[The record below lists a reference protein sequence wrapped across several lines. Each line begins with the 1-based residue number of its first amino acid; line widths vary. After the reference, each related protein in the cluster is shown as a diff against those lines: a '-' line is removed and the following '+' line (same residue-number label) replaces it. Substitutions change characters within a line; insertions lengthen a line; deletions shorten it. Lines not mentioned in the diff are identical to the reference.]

1 MVRLEFTLVGIV
13 RSVMTKINEAILH
26 QMILENMKR
35 LPKLSILAAVFGMIQ
50 LSLLFRSF
58 IDGYQ
63 HPYKD
68 ILLIS
73 YGIFSI
79 LGIVYAII
87 SAYLINQKQTSTY
100 GFIIMSFIL
109 FSLSFGLF
117 FSLSHANWMGDITAY
132 SLALLIMSIVFYMPQ
147 KVSAVVYILH
157 YLVFFLLV
165 DVVSLSSTFVLTVRI
180 NALFVTLFALFINRF
195 LSNQFKLM
203 YEQTLTIQSQANQLR
218 QRNEELRHMAYVDPL
233 TGFMSRQRFAELFQR
248 QLDYNQRYDNES
260 YLLLIDVDDFKRY
273 NDTYGHLF
281 GDDVLIAI
289 ANRLSKCLRESD
301 VLGRWGGDE
310 FIILLPSSRQ
320 GEVLI
325 VRDKII
331 EEVTRDPI
339 QIGEI
344 NEKVSLSIGVS
355 RIEYSWEYTMEQA
368 DKHLYRSK
376 SQNDLPVFPD
386 IQFQ

>member
-1 MVRLEFTLVGIV
+1 
-13 RSVMTKINEAILH
+13 
-26 QMILENMKR
+26 
-35 LPKLSILAAVFGMIQ
+35 
-50 LSLLFRSF
+50 
-58 IDGYQ
+58 
-63 HPYKD
+63 
-68 ILLIS
+68 
-73 YGIFSI
+73 
-79 LGIVYAII
+79 
-87 SAYLINQKQTSTY
+87 
-100 GFIIMSFIL
+100 
-109 FSLSFGLF
+109 
-117 FSLSHANWMGDITAY
+117 
-132 SLALLIMSIVFYMPQ
+132 
-147 KVSAVVYILH
+147 
-157 YLVFFLLV
+157 
-165 DVVSLSSTFVLTVRI
+165 
-180 NALFVTLFALFINRF
+180 
-195 LSNQFKLM
+195 M

-233 TGFMSRQRFAELFQR
+233 TGFMSRQRFAEFFQR